1 MKVICILILV
11 YCIVCVFYFS
21 WLPNPSFVNQ
31 SYLPRWL
38 VYWADVYVQ
47 LRTAI
52 PFLPIGFLC
61 QYIFKPSSFFTF
73 KGFLLALI
81 VVALAEIGQ
90 FFLPYRFP
98 DWMDVFFG
106 ITGALVGMLA
116 YFIFSFVFRQIT
128 GSHEK

>member
-38 VYWADVYVQ
+38 VYWADDYVK

-73 KGFLLALI
+73 KGFVLAFI

-106 ITGALVGMLA
+106 ISGALVGMLA
-116 YFIFSFVFRQIT
+116 YYILSFVFRQIT

>member
-1 MKVICILILV
+1 MKVISILILV

-21 WLPNPSFVNQ
+21 WLPNPSFENQ

-38 VYWADVYVQ
+38 VHWADVYVQ

-61 QYIFKPSSFFTF
+61 QYLFKPFSFFTF
-73 KGFLLALI
+73 KGFWLALI
-81 VVALAEIGQ
+81 VLALAEAGQ
-90 FFLPYRFP
+90 FFLPYRHP

-106 ITGALVGMLA
+106 MAGVLVGMFG
-116 YFIFSFVFRQIT
+116 YYMFSNVFRRKKVND
-128 GSHEK
+128 GK

>member
-1 MKVICILILV
+1 MKVICILILFF
-11 YCIVCVFYFS
+11 CILCVFYFS

-61 QYIFKPSSFFTF
+61 QYLFKPASFFTF
-73 KGFLLALI
+73 NGFVLALI

-98 DWMDVFFG
+98 DWMDVFYG
-106 ITGALVGMLA
+106 LAGALVGMLA
-116 YFIFSFVFRQIT
+116 YYILNYMFRPKKA
-128 GSHEK
+128 GHEK

>member
-1 MKVICILILV
+1 
-11 YCIVCVFYFS
+11 VFYFS

-61 QYIFKPSSFFTF
+61 QYLFKPASFFTF
-73 KGFLLALI
+73 NGFVLALF

-98 DWMDVFFG
+98 DWMDVFYG
-106 ITGALVGMLA
+106 LAGALVGMLA
-116 YFIFSFVFRQIT
+116 YYILNYMFRPKKA
-128 GSHEK
+128 SDEK

>member
-1 MKVICILILV
+1 
-11 YCIVCVFYFS
+11 VFYFS

-31 SYLPRWL
+31 YYLPRWL

-61 QYIFKPSSFFTF
+61 QYLFKPASFFTF
-73 KGFLLALI
+73 NGFVLALI

-98 DWMDVFFG
+98 DWMDVFYG
-106 ITGALVGMLA
+106 LAGALVGMLA
-116 YFIFSFVFRQIT
+116 YYILNYMFRPKKA
-128 GSHEK
+128 GHEK

>member
-1 MKVICILILV
+1 MKVICILILFF
-11 YCIVCVFYFS
+11 CILCVFYFS

-61 QYIFKPSSFFTF
+61 QYLFKPASFFTF
-73 KGFLLALI
+73 NGFVLALI

-98 DWMDVFFG
+98 DWMDVFYG
-106 ITGALVGMLA
+106 LSGALVGMLA
-116 YFIFSFVFRQIT
+116 YYILNYMYRPKKA
-128 GSHEK
+128 GHEK

>member
-61 QYIFKPSSFFTF
+61 QYIFKPASFFTF
-73 KGFLLALI
+73 NGFVLALF
-81 VVALAEIGQ
+81 VVAIAEIGQ

-106 ITGALVGMLA
+106 ISGALVGMLA
-116 YFIFSFVFRQIT
+116 YYILSFVFRQIT

>member
-1 MKVICILILV
+1 MKVICILILFF
-11 YCIVCVFYFS
+11 CILCVFYFS

-61 QYIFKPSSFFTF
+61 QYLFKPASFFTF
-73 KGFLLALI
+73 NGFVLALI

-98 DWMDVFFG
+98 DWMDVFYG
-106 ITGALVGMLA
+106 LAGALVGMLA
-116 YFIFSFVFRQIT
+116 YFILNYMFRPKKA
-128 GSHEK
+128 GHEK

>member
-1 MKVICILILV
+1 MKVICILILFF
-11 YCIVCVFYFS
+11 CILCVFYFS

-61 QYIFKPSSFFTF
+61 QYIFKPTSFFTF
-73 KGFLLALI
+73 KGFVLALI

-98 DWMDVFFG
+98 DWMDVFYG
-106 ITGALVGMLA
+106 LAGALVGMLA
-116 YFIFSFVFRQIT
+116 YFILNYMFRPKKA
-128 GSHEK
+128 GHEK

>member
-1 MKVICILILV
+1 MKVICILILFF
-11 YCIVCVFYFS
+11 CILCVFYFS

-61 QYIFKPSSFFTF
+61 QYLFKPASFFTF
-73 KGFLLALI
+73 NGFVLALF

-98 DWMDVFFG
+98 DWMDVFYG
-106 ITGALVGMLA
+106 LAGALVGMLA
-116 YFIFSFVFRQIT
+116 YYILNYMFSPKKA
-128 GSHEK
+128 SDEK